1 MSNYLFTLTITPV
14 QSFITQ
20 ARKTKD
26 LFVGSEI
33 LSSLMR
39 ETIKKIENYQEVEI
53 IFPQNREFVSN
64 KFVAKLENKTEDKL
78 KEIGE
83 SLEKKINKDFLMMI
97 FESTCKYNSSLENFF
112 KVYWVAV
119 ELTDESSETYIETY
133 KKLEQNLGAIK
144 NLRDFKQEYQ
154 AEGKSKCSLC
164 GERNFEEISDEDKLC
179 LVCLTKRCDLVDNL
193 HKKYLTISDIVM
205 FDRLEKLDGQDAHTY
220 LKNNPSEKK
229 YYALI
234 QFDIDSL
241 GKTLS
246 SLDEDGQKIL
256 SKQLGEFGKKA
267 KGIVDKSGQTIYAG
281 GDDFLGFVNL
291 SYLFDVIIEIQKAFE
306 EKVKNEFSNLTYST
320 SIIIAHYKAPL
331 NKILYYS
338 RKTLEETKNRFKNP
352 PKAFD
357 LSKNSIAITYV
368 TKSNNLSTSYFY
380 KDRVDTFILLHKLL
394 QDKESPKLSSKF
406 IFNMAQEFRG
416 FDLDKESMS
425 IDEIDL
431 IIDMMNVELK
441 RLLKRASADFDRDK
455 NEKKEQLQK
464 LYSGL
469 SEFIYDNWIEETQ
482 KFDFENYMM
491 FFKVAEAMNGER

>member
-1 MSNYLFTLTITPV
+1 
-14 QSFITQ
+14 
-20 ARKTKD
+20 
-26 LFVGSEI
+26 
-33 LSSLMR
+33 
-39 ETIKKIENYQEVEI
+39 
-53 IFPQNREFVSN
+53 
-64 KFVAKLENKTEDKL
+64 
-78 KEIGE
+78 
-83 SLEKKINKDFLMMI
+83 
-97 FESTCKYNSSLENFF
+97 
-112 KVYWVAV
+112 
-119 ELTDESSETYIETY
+119 
-133 KKLEQNLGAIK
+133 
-144 NLRDFKQEYQ
+144 
-154 AEGKSKCSLC
+154 
-164 GERNFEEISDEDKLC
+164 
-179 LVCLTKRCDLVDNL
+179 
-193 HKKYLTISDIVM
+193 
-205 FDRLEKLDGQDAHTY
+205 
-220 LKNNPSEKK
+220 
-229 YYALI
+229 
-234 QFDIDSL
+234 
-241 GKTLS
+241 
-246 SLDEDGQKIL
+246 
-256 SKQLGEFGKKA
+256 
-267 KGIVDKSGQTIYAG
+267 
-281 GDDFLGFVNL
+281 
-291 SYLFDVIIEIQKAFE
+291 VIIDIQKAFGE
-306 EKVKNEFSNLTYST
+306 TVKKEFSNLTYST
-320 SIIIAHYKAPL
+320 SIIIAHYKTPL

-357 LSKNSIAITYV
+357 LLKNSIAITYI